1 MTPNPYV
8 YLDYYQEEPEIAPTT
23 IGGYNTL
30 KKTNSYNP
38 VPDDADELA
47 KKHIIGIQG
56 NIWREYMQTSERTD
70 YQAFP
75 RAMAIAETAWTQ
87 NANKDWKNFCERM
100 VTEFERLKVMNTQPC
115 LNFFDVNINTH
126 ADENGPLMVL
136 LESFYP
142 DANNPGTTL
151 GEQDFLRSLPDSVD
165 FVVLTNA
172 DNLSV
177 YDKEDISKLKRTGT
191 KFLYYK
197 NLSEFY
203 DQCEETENL
212 EEFKTKMNAALKNGE
227 SDEFDGY
234 YVQFGRAG
242 SMMHVDFFNEV
253 TTAIRE
259 KLAAIGG
266 PKANNGKLVFFDGI
280 VTFTVDYSGRYEEP
294 FIDLVDY
301 FVDGQIVLLESSLEI
316 KLNMSQPVG
325 FYGKMPKEKV
335 ITTATPPTD
344 DGKTGIISR
353 EDLDVIQ
360 TSEGMAY
367 IINHFITGLGNN
379 GPLAGVS
386 IYNANED
393 YLATDGVT
401 NYRRIRDAI
410 QKLNP
415 SPIN

>member
-1 MTPNPYV
+1 MKQNSFISVILTVACSLMFVACSDWTEPTPV
-8 YLDYYQEEPEIAPTT
+8 D
-23 IGGYNTL
+23 
-30 KKTNSYNP
+30 YNP
-38 VPDDADELA
+38 IFPDEQDPSLHEKYEQSL
-47 KKHIIGIQG
+47 KEYKNRKH
-56 NIWREYMQTSERTD
+56 T
-70 YQAFP
+70 
-75 RAMAIAETAWTQ
+75 
-87 NANKDWKNFCERM
+87 
-100 VTEFERLKVMNTQPC
+100 
-115 LNFFDVNINTH
+115 
-126 ADENGPLMVL
+126 LML
-136 LESFYP
+136 IRF
-142 DANNPGTTL
+142 ANNPGTTL

-212 EEFKTKMNAALKNGE
+212 EEFKTKMDAALKNGE
-227 SDEFDGY
+227 SDE
-234 YVQFGRAG
+234 
-242 SMMHVDFFNEV
+242 